1 MLYNVG
7 IIGATGAVGQ
17 ELIRILEERDF
28 PVKKLIPM
36 ATERSAGKKIT
47 FLGEEHEVILTNP
60 SLFSDMDILF
70 VAAGTS
76 VSKELVPL
84 AVNEGVIVIDKSN
97 AFRMDPSVPL
107 VVPGV
112 NDDHLHNHKGIL
124 ASPNCSTIQLV
135 AALKPIQD
143 KYGLNK
149 VVVSTYQSVSGTGA
163 AAMTEL
169 EEQTRKLSL
178 GEEIEPAIYP
188 KQIAFNL
195 IPHIDA
201 FEDNGFTGEEMKMI
215 NETRKILAEPNL
227 AITATTV
234 RVPVM
239 ISHSEAVYI
248 ETDKDFS
255 IAELISLL
263 KNTEGLLVDEP
274 TQYTTPLDAMG
285 TDEVYISRIRKDIA
299 NEKALWLWVVADN
312 LRKGAATNAI
322 MIAESLINEKLL

>member
-1 MLYNVG
+1 LYNVG

-36 ATERSAGKKIT
+36 ATERSIGKKIT

-97 AFRMDPSVPL
+97 AFRMDPNVPL

-201 FEDNGFTGEEMKMI
+201 FDDNGFTGEEMKMI

-227 AITATTV
+227 AVTATTV

-255 IAELISLL
+255 IAELTSLL
-263 KNTEGLLVDEP
+263 KNTKGLIVDEL

-322 MIAESLINEKLL
+322 MIAESLIKEKLL

>member
-1 MLYNVG
+1 MYNVG

-36 ATERSAGKKIT
+36 ATERSIGKKIT

-97 AFRMDPSVPL
+97 AFRMDPNVPL

-201 FEDNGFTGEEMKMI
+201 FDDNGFTGEEMKMI

-227 AITATTV
+227 AVTATTV

-255 IAELISLL
+255 IAELTSLL
-263 KNTEGLLVDEP
+263 KNTKGLIVDEL

-322 MIAESLINEKLL
+322 MIAESLIKEKLL